1 MAFVRSSNKIIKNH
15 NKKSYL
21 GKKFYLVN
29 SFFFKKLLYNMEHI
43 SLKSRKWLFRKL
55 AKKRLVLNYRSL
67 FIKNNNLNV
76 LVDQDPLS
84 KIFFKF
90 EFFNMVSLSYF
101 KLTDYHIELI
111 RRLARKLFGKKI
123 FINML
128 IKADFNILRRPNQV
142 RMGGGK
148 GSKFDKKIYFIY
160 PGCSIIQVRG
170 VTKKYIFLFYKKLKK
185 KMPFLFKIIFL
196 NRC

>member
-1 MAFVRSSNKIIKNH
+1 MTFVRTSNKIIKHH

-21 GKKFYLVN
+21 GKKFLLVN
-29 SFFFKKLLYNMEHI
+29 NFFFKKLLYNMEHI
-43 SLKSRKWLFRKL
+43 SLKSRKWVFRKL

-67 FIKNNNLNV
+67 FINLQNTFNFSE
-76 LVDQDPLS
+76 QDPLS

-90 EFFNMVSLSYF
+90 EFFNLVSLSYY
-101 KLTDYHIELI
+101 KLTDFHLELM
-111 RRLARKLFGKKI
+111 RRLARKIFGKKI
-123 FINML
+123 FINIL
-128 IKADFNILRRPNQV
+128 VKADFNILRRPNQV

-170 VTKKYIFLFYKKLKK
+170 ITKKYIFLFYKKLKK
-185 KMPFLFKIIFL
+185 KMPFLFKIVFL